1 MIPAVRLALLLAC
14 LLPVAAGANP
24 TGGTVTSGSATI
36 SSSGSTLNVTTS
48 TSGTVINWNSFSI
61 GAGETTNIVQPSA
74 ASATLNRVT
83 GGVSSSISGLL
94 QSNGHVFLVN
104 PNGIVFGS
112 SGSVN
117 AAGFVASTLDI
128 ADADFLSGNYRFTAN
143 GAAGSIVNNGSLVAT
158 TSYLAL
164 VAPNIQSTTPLAVPP
179 GGLALVAGDPAT
191 LSISGG
197 ILTNATAGS
206 NVTGTISVSSIS
218 VGQSGS
224 VFIVLGSS
232 SGTGGICGTT
242 TGISAGGC
250 GSGGSILPQ
259 PAALPLPT
267 LVSGSGGTVTGSGTT
282 MTVTQTSTTG
292 SINFGSFTTGG
303 STTLNFAA
311 PSSSSATLHNTGSA
325 NVYGA
330 LTSSGTTLNS
340 TGSGTVLISIA
351 GAGTPTGANT
361 TALQGNQSAGVAL
374 NLEKKELAF

>member
-1 MIPAVRLALLLAC
+1 MEPVVDVWVTVMVVP
-14 LLPVAAGANP
+14 LPV
-24 TGGTVTSGSATI
+24 T
-36 SSSGSTLNVTTS
+36 
-48 TSGTVINWNSFSI
+48 
-61 GAGETTNIVQPSA
+61 
-74 ASATLNRVT
+74 
-83 GGVSSSISGLL
+83 
-94 QSNGHVFLVN
+94 
-104 PNGIVFGS
+104 
-112 SGSVN
+112 
-117 AAGFVASTLDI
+117 
-128 ADADFLSGNYRFTAN
+128 
-143 GAAGSIVNNGSLVAT
+143 
-158 TSYLAL
+158 
-164 VAPNIQSTTPLAVPP
+164 VPP
-179 GGLALVAGDPAT
+179 LP
-191 LSISGG
+191 
-197 ILTNATAGS
+197 LT
-206 NVTGTISVSSIS
+206 S